1 MAKDAIKYID
11 PDANRALVGFGSGRA
26 ASAVAK
32 EITLLVKKNNK
43 QHIIGVPTSLQIK
56 LIIEKEVGDMLPLIQ
71 ADQTDRLDIVFD
83 GADQIDSQGY
93 VVKGGGGALLR
104 ENILFN
110 MASKI
115 IVMADSTKFV
125 QHITRSIPVEVHH
138 LARKLVQ
145 REISNMGGKT
155 ILRMQD
161 SGYPTFTENNN
172 VILDCVFG
180 TITNP
185 KKLTSTIKQIPG
197 VIESGIFTKRPDVIY
212 KAGKHGK
219 FKEIVLDRK
228 HATLDPKNESDP
240 DFQI

>member
-1 MAKDAIKYID
+1 MAKDAIKYIN
-11 PDANRALVGFGSGRA
+11 PNANRVLVGLGSGRA

-32 EITLLVKKNNK
+32 EIALLVKNNK
-43 QHIIGVPTSLQIK
+43 QNIIGVPTSLQIK
-56 LIIEKEVGDMLPLIQ
+56 LIIENEVGDMLPLIQ
-71 ADQTDRLDIVFD
+71 ADQIDRLDIVFD

-145 REISNMGGKT
+145 REISSMGGKP
-155 ILRMQD
+155 ILRIQD
-161 SGYPTFTENNN
+161 SGYPIFTENKNI
-172 VILDCVFG
+172 ILDCVFE

-185 KKLTSTIKQIPG
+185 KKLTRVIKQIPG
-197 VIESGIFTKRPDVIY
+197 VIESGIFTKKPDVIY

-219 FKEIVLDRK
+219 FKEIVLNRK
-228 HATLDPKNESDP
+228 QITLDPENESDP